1 MNAKQLIRNQAG
13 MTLIEIVIVLAIIVG
28 IVSIFSGELFSTFSK
43 SRIQTLK
50 IQFSEIGKA
59 LDRYNLDC
67 NSYPTT
73 EEGLTALVE
82 PSAKCKNWGPTPYM
96 KKALLQDP
104 WNNEII
110 YERKS
115 STDYVLIS
123 LGADGNE
130 GGEGLDADVR
140 SDAGDE

>member
-1 MNAKQLIRNQAG
+1 MNAKNILRSQAG

-28 IVSIFSGELFSTFSK
+28 IVSLFSGTIFDSFGK
-43 SRIQTLK
+43 SRVQTVK

-73 EEGLTALVE
+73 EEGLITLVE
-82 PSAKCKNWGPTPYM
+82 PSAKCKNWGPKPYM
-96 KKALLQDP
+96 KKQLMQDP
-104 WNNEII
+104 WGNEVI
-110 YERKS
+110 YERTS
-115 STDYVLIS
+115 SSDYVLLS

-130 GGEGLDADVR
+130 GGEGLDADIR
-140 SDAGDE
+140 SNDE

>member
-1 MNAKQLIRNQAG
+1 MNAKNILRSQAG

-28 IVSIFSGELFSTFSK
+28 IVSLFSSTIFDSFGK
-43 SRIQTLK
+43 SRIQTVK

-73 EEGLTALVE
+73 EEGLIALVE
-82 PSAKCKNWGPTPYM
+82 PSAKCKNWGPKPYM
-96 KKALLQDP
+96 KKQLMQDP
-104 WNNEII
+104 WGNEVI
-110 YERKS
+110 YERTS
-115 STDYVLIS
+115 SSDYVLLS

-130 GGEGLDADVR
+130 GGEGLDADIR
-140 SDAGDE
+140 SNDE